1 VKPTKPRF
9 ASISAVLLDPA
20 NSPTALEVIRTTAAA
35 MVALVLAELL
45 GLPNPYWATISCLIV
60 VLSASGSEL
69 AVSVQRCIG
78 TGVGAA
84 LAALADHFLGSTIWS
99 FGATVLA
106 FGTVCWAARINRGAF
121 RYGSIAAAIVILVPH
136 VQSAPLVAIHRFIE
150 VSLGI
155 GVGLATALLWPAKG
169 PKLKS

>member
-1 VKPTKPRF
+1 MPTKPRF
-9 ASISAVLLDPA
+9 ASIEATLLGPE
-20 NSPTALEVIRTTAAA
+20 NSPTALEVIRTTTAA
-35 MVALVLAELL
+35 MVALLLARQLH
-45 GLPNPYWATISCLIV
+45 LPNPYWATISCLIV

-78 TGVGAA
+78 TGIGAA
-84 LAALADHFLGSTIWS
+84 LAALSDHFLGSSPWS

-106 FGTVCWAARINRGAF
+106 FGTACWAARINLGAF

-136 VQSAPLVAIHRFIE
+136 DQSAAVVAIHRFIE

-155 GVGLATALLWPAKG
+155 GVGLATALMWPAKR
-169 PKLKS
+169 PMLKS